1 MIRVFALIVAA
12 VIATSCSKTPPPDK
26 ATPEAA
32 AAAQAL
38 GLPAGAT
45 APEVVKPVPVQLPE
59 IVARVNGETITKTEF
74 EDAVKNLEGSAGG
87 PVPAEQRD
95 RVYRGVLDQL
105 IGFKLLVQEGQS
117 RKLVVPDA
125 EVEAR
130 IVQLKAQFPSEDL
143 FMQTLL
149 QRGLTLDKVRTDT
162 RRELTVA
169 KLLESA
175 VAGKGAVTP
184 EEVQDFYAKN
194 PDRFKQG
201 ERVRASHILL
211 SYPQGADAAA
221 KAQVRTK
228 AEDVLKQVKSGKDFA
243 ALAKQYSQDPGSA
256 PNGGDLGFFQQGQM
270 IGPFNDAA
278 FSLAPGVPSGLIE
291 TDFGLH
297 IIKVAEK
304 QPARD
309 IPLAELRPQVE
320 QYLTNLNR
328 EKQTTAFVDGLKA
341 KGKIDVLL

>member
-1 MIRVFALIVAA
+1 MIRVFALIVVA
-12 VIATSCSKTPPPDK
+12 VVATSCSKTPPPDS

-32 AAAQAL
+32 AAAKAL
-38 GLPAGAT
+38 GLPAGDK
-45 APEVVKPVPVQLPE
+45 APEVAKPVPAQLPDV
-59 IVARVNGETITKTEF
+59 VARVNGETITKADF
-74 EDAVKNLEGSAGG
+74 EEALKNLEGTAGG

-95 RVYRGVLDQL
+95 GVYRGVLDQL
-105 IGFKLLVQEGQS
+105 IGFKLLVQESQT
-117 RKLVVPDA
+117 RKLTVPDA
-125 EVEAR
+125 DVEAR
-130 IVQLKAQFPSEDL
+130 IAQIKAQFPSEDL

-149 QRGLTLDKVRTDT
+149 QRGLTLEKIRTDT

-184 EEVQDFYAKN
+184 EQVQDFYAKN
-194 PDRFKQG
+194 PERFKQG

-221 KAQVRTK
+221 KAQVRVK
-228 AEDVLKQVKSGKDFA
+228 AEEVLKQVKGGKDFA

-278 FSLAPGVPSGLIE
+278 FTLAPGVPSGLIE

-304 QPARD
+304 QAARD
-309 IPLAELRPQVE
+309 IPLAEVRAQVE
-320 QYLTNLNR
+320 QYLTNLNK
-328 EKQTTAFVDGLKA
+328 EQQTTAFVEGLKA
-341 KGKIDVLL
+341 KGKIDVLI